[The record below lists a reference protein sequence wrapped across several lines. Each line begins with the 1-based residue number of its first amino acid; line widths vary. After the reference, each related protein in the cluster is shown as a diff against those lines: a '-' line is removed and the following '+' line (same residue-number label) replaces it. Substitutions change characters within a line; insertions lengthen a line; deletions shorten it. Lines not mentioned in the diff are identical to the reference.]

1 MPKAPAQT
9 DVLVLGDHPCAYL
22 AAALLASSLRVVHCR
37 IPDEKLVDRL
47 ILINPEMFD
56 LHPMLG
62 SLKRKVDLAPVY
74 GLKFLADDPAISSSQ
89 QGKSIGGYVGSLKQC
104 RTATL
109 KVMEDA
115 KVASHDPSTL

>member
-22 AAALLASSLRVVHCR
+22 AATLLASSLRVAHCR
-37 IPDEKLVDRL
+37 IPDEKLLDRL
-47 ILINPEMFD
+47 ILINPEMFE

-62 SLKRKVDLAPVY
+62 SLKRKVDLTPVY
-74 GLKFLADDPAISSSQ
+74 GLKFLADDPGISSSQ
-89 QGKSIGGYVGSLKQC
+89 LGKSIGAYIGSLKQC
-104 RTATL
+104 RTAMS

-115 KVASHDPSTL
+115 KVVSHNPSTL